1 MAMKRPSSKR
11 PPMKRPAKA
20 ARSGLAK
27 EGLGMRFLGVLG
39 VERVKDLPGRVK
51 RVVIVAAF
59 KPDCQ

>member
-1 MAMKRPSSKR
+1 
-11 PPMKRPAKA
+11 MKRPAKA